1 MIDEPGPWGTGP
13 FVLKEGFSVLDKR
26 SPTLTLE
33 PNPTYW
39 NKARMPK
46 ATFVF
51 DNVISKAEALE
62 EVAKGGKVD
71 IVTELTPSEAVAL
84 KSSTKARLV
93 ESKAKTVLV
102 GVINRNAPASRWND
116 IKVRQALNKAVDR
129 AMVVKQGAKGY
140 GTVIPAMIVPGHYG
154 YDADLQPYA
163 YEPAA
168 AGKALKA
175 AGISG
180 ITVVAGEGYK
190 GVVEA
195 MAASLEKAGVKVTA
209 DYSGTPKGDGW
220 DVWLVEHFD
229 WSPEYP
235 YGVVFREFFAKDGG
249 FRKMPEDP
257 KFEAMGKAI
266 LAEKSKANLEKKTA
280 ELNRYV
286 HEQANVV
293 FLYAPSKLYAVS
305 NRVDFVPFK
314 TWMLELAETT
324 VKPGADK
331 QAMAK

>member
-13 FVLKEGFSVLDKR
+13 FVLKEGASVLDKR

-33 PNPTYW
+33 PNPNYW

-71 IVTELTPSEAVAL
+71 IVTELTPAEAVAMK
-84 KSSTKARLV
+84 KSSKAKVV
-93 ESKAKTVLV
+93 ESKSKTVLA
-102 GVINRNAPASRWND
+102 GVLNRNAPNTKWND
-116 IKVRQALNKAVDR
+116 PKLRQALNMAVDR
-129 AMVVKQGAKGY
+129 AAVVKDGAMGY
-140 GTVIPAMIVPGHYG
+140 GTVMASMIMPGQFGHE
-154 YDADLQPYA
+154 ASLKPYA
-163 YEPAA
+163 YDPAKAGKTLAA
-168 AGKALKA
+168 AGV
-175 AGISG
+175 SSV
-180 ITVVAGEGYK
+180 TVVAGEGHK

-195 MAASLEKAGVKVTA
+195 MTKSLAKAGVKVVA
-209 DYSGTPKGDGW
+209 DYTGAPKGDNW

-235 YGVVFREFFAKDGG
+235 QGVVFREFFGKDGG
-249 FRKMPEDP
+249 FRKMPEDAGFAALSS
-257 KFEAMGKAI
+257 KI
-266 LAEKSKANLEKKTA
+266 LAEKDKGKLEKLTA
-280 ELNRYV
+280 EMNRYI
-286 HEQANVV
+286 HDQANVV

-305 NRVDFVPFK
+305 NRVNFVPYK

-324 VKPGADK
+324 MKK
-331 QAMAK
+331 

>member
-13 FVLKEGFSVLDKR
+13 FVLKEGASILDKR

-33 PNPTYW
+33 PNANYW
-39 NKARMPK
+39 NKARIPK

-71 IVTELTPSEAVAL
+71 IVTELSPAEAVAL
-84 KSSTKARLV
+84 KKSTKARVV
-93 ESKAKTVLV
+93 ESKSKTVLV
-102 GVINRNAPASRWND
+102 GVLNRNVANSKWAD
-116 IKVRQALNKAVDR
+116 IGLRQALNKAVDR
-129 AMVVKQGAKGY
+129 AAVVKEGAMGY
-140 GTVIPAMIVPGHYG
+140 GTVMSSMIMAGQFGHEAALKGYG
-154 YDADLQPYA
+154 

-168 AGKALKA
+168 AAKVLA
-175 AGISG
+175 AGGVKS

-195 MAASLEKAGVKVTA
+195 LTKSLAKAGVKVMA
-209 DYSGTPKGDGW
+209 EYAAAPKGDNW
-220 DVWLVEHFD
+220 DLWLVEHFD

-235 YGVVFREFFAKDGG
+235 YGVVFREFFGKDGG
-249 FRKMPEDP
+249 FRKMPEDAEFNALSA
-257 KFEAMGKAI
+257 KL
-266 LAEKSKANLEKKTA
+266 LAETDKAKQQKLTA
-280 ELNRYV
+280 QMNRYI
-286 HEQANVV
+286 HDQANVV

-305 NRVDFVPFK
+305 NRVNFVPYK

-324 VKPGADK
+324 VK
-331 QAMAK
+331 

>member
-1 MIDEPGPWGTGP
+1 M
-13 FVLKEGFSVLDKR
+13 LDKR

-33 PNPTYW
+33 PNQNYW
-39 NKARMPK
+39 NKERIPK

-71 IVTELTPSEAVAL
+71 IVTELSPTEAVAL
-84 KSSTKARLV
+84 KKSTKAHLV
-93 ESKAKTVLV
+93 ESKSKTLLAGVL
-102 GVINRNAPASRWND
+102 NRNVANSKWND
-116 IKVRQALNKAVDR
+116 LKLRQALNMAVDK
-129 AMVVKQGAKGY
+129 AAVVKDAAKGY
-140 GTVIPAMIVPGHYG
+140 GSVIPSMIVPGAFG
-154 YDADLQPYA
+154 YDDALKPYA
-163 YEPAA
+163 FDPSA
-168 AGKALKA
+168 AGKTLKA
-175 AGISG
+175 GGVSS

-195 MAASLEKAGVKVTA
+195 MTASLAKAGITVKA
-209 DYSGTPKGDGW
+209 DYSGAPKGDAW

-235 YGVVFREFFAKDGG
+235 YGVVFREFFGKDGG

-257 KFEAMGKAI
+257 AFNDLGKKL
-266 LAEKSKANLEKKTA
+266 LAEKDKPKLEKLTA
-280 ELNRYV
+280 EMNRYV
-286 HEQANVV
+286 HDQANVV

-305 NRVDFVPFK
+305 NRVNFVPYK

-324 VKPGADK
+324 MKK
-331 QAMAK
+331 